1 MVLWHNPQVDLNI
14 WMATT
19 VYSSEILHFNNLELI
34 LNTILREDLLK
45 SVFMALIIISS
56 RTENTYLRSGNYK
69 K

>member
-19 VYSSEILHFNNLELI
+19 VYSSGILHFNNLELI

-56 RTENTYLRSGNYK
+56 RTENT
-69 K
+69 